1 MIVGRGE
8 LLELIDTLVR
18 VPRGNAEDTG
28 RPVLVLEGYG
38 GAGRTTVLE
47 QVLDRWQRK
56 TPTVLVRPL
65 VRPYDQYNPARPVLA
80 AAMLG
85 LSMDMP
91 GFPMAFPRILV
102 AQIAIN
108 ANFAVVPATEHRDHL
123 RTVLNRY
130 RDRAILVGFIGD
142 LVGLAGT
149 QAANLTLPGA
159 SAIAPALA
167 QNLSNLVVGRL
178 TRGRL
183 ITKITWGSA
192 VSWYGHQDLGLR
204 ADAEAELIELA
215 IKSASRDAAIRRGVD
230 DLMISAFLADLRQ
243 SAARVV
249 GRPSNVVV
257 LLDDGD
263 APAAVA
269 FTGALLRA
277 RKAMAAA
284 GSPLGDPLTLVT
296 ASSGALVE
304 ELAGQVPAPPT
315 WMPGQRF
322 DPGPGAAWARL
333 ALSDLSEFEVKT
345 LAKDVT
351 SIEADRIG
359 AEVYRLTGGHAAATR
374 YVLDRIKQERIR
386 QDPRTA
392 DDLDRLLR
400 IGRAAPETSVQRHLL
415 GMFARDLHPRKQLE
429 ERLLDALVTV
439 SAARTKGEAG
449 HVRSLLPSGIGDRS
463 PLFQSP
469 TLWTRP
475 DEHGEL
481 PAFARRLGLRELA
494 ESTDTRPGWDL
505 VFETLLRAVDPDD
518 RAARLHYARL
528 LYGSAAIVDELA
540 VLLSTLPAR
549 DWLRLF
555 DQIVAISDPR
565 RPDAVLIDG
574 GDHANSSSEHISVLL
589 AVVPAIETDLRIT
602 TDERRELLCSR
613 VAHSYD
619 RLADHATDRSPF
631 LLRANDY
638 HDRARRFR

>member
-1 MIVGRGE
+1 MIVGRAE

-28 RPVLVLEGYG
+28 KPVLVLEGYG
-38 GAGRTTVLE
+38 GVGRTTVLE
-47 QVLDRWQRK
+47 QVLNRWQRR

-65 VRPYDQYNPARPVLA
+65 ERPYDQYNPARPVLA

-85 LSMDMP
+85 LSMDLP
-91 GFPMAFPRILV
+91 GFTMAFPRILV

-108 ANFAVVPATEHRDHL
+108 ADFAAVPATEHRDHL

-130 RDRAILVGFIGD
+130 KDRAILVGFIGD
-142 LVGLAGT
+142 LVGLAGA
-149 QAANLTLPGA
+149 QAANLKMPGA

-167 QNLSNLVVGRL
+167 QHLSNLVVGRL

-204 ADAEAELIELA
+204 ADAETELIELA
-215 IKSASRDAAIRRGVD
+215 IKSASADAAIRRGVD
-230 DLMISAFLADLRQ
+230 DVLISAFLADLRH
-243 SAARVV
+243 SAARVA

-269 FTGALLRA
+269 FTGALLRS

-284 GSPLGDPLTLVT
+284 GSPLTDPLTLVT
-296 ASSGALVE
+296 ASSGVLME
-304 ELAGQVPAPPT
+304 ELAGQVPAAST
-315 WMPGQRF
+315 WTPRQRF
-322 DPGPGAAWARL
+322 DPGSGMAWARL

-359 AEVYRLTGGHAAATR
+359 AQVYRLTGGHAATTG
-374 YVLDRIKQERIR
+374 YVLDWIKQEWSR
-386 QDPRTA
+386 QDDRSA
-392 DDLDRLLR
+392 DDLDRLLTD
-400 IGRAAPETSVQRHLL
+400 GRAAPGTSVQRHLL
-415 GMFARDLHPRKQLE
+415 GVFACDLHPRKQLDE
-429 ERLLDALVTV
+429 HLLEALVTV
-439 SAARTKGEAG
+439 SAARTKGDAS
-449 HVRSLLPSGIGDRS
+449 HLRSLLPPGMEERS
-463 PLFQSP
+463 PLFQSS
-469 TLWTRP
+469 TLWSRS

-481 PAFARRLGLRELA
+481 PAFVRRLGLRELA
-494 ESTDTRPGWDL
+494 EPTDTRPGWER
-505 VFETLLRAVDPDD
+505 VFATLLGAVDPDD

-528 LYGSAAIVDELA
+528 LHGGAAIVGEL
-540 VLLSTLPAR
+540 VGLLSTLPAR
-549 DWLRLF
+549 EWLVLF

-565 RPDAVLIDG
+565 RPDAALIDG
-574 GDHANSSSEHISVLL
+574 GDHANSSSEHIAVLL

-602 TDERRELLCSR
+602 TDERRELLCLR

-631 LLRANDY
+631 LLRANIY